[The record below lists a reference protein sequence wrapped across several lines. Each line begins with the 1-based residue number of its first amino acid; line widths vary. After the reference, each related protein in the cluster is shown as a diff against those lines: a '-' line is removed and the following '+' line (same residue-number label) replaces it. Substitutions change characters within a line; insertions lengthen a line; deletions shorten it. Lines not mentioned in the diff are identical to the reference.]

1 MQGTMAAFTIDSF
14 TLREET
20 SVFVDSRTRYYIDPY
35 GSQSSNLLGARLIN
49 EKQFYPLA
57 VVTRTSTAGSSCSL
71 IIFIGK
77 SIGSNVVIWKIHGES
92 PGTFASSQQVS
103 LKHLVL
109 MLETLGSTESYVS
122 LLKAYLDD
130 TLQRLPWA
138 ARYISELS
146 SDSVC
151 GQKYDQFFNIQ
162 HEPHSFLFSSYLL
175 EVNSSRKILF
185 AELDCLVAPE
195 KAGLIRL
202 LYNKLEATI
211 GKDFDIGLSEV
222 AKYTLARELFCIVT
236 GKHIA
241 LDPFGSGHVLS
252 VDSFLLGTKTRSIK
266 YQSRSGI
273 FFIEIRGKGWL
284 DVSTQIIFSTRGFL
298 EVPSNPK
305 WGQLHEMVKDMSVLD
320 KLFQKGDSNRSP
332 ASVSLLI
339 DTSDDN
345 IGHIIWNELSGY
357 IEISDLLQMTNNSNL
372 IASCLLSVPQ
382 DGSRFAEKGIKRCL
396 LPIFAEL
403 LRFVN
408 PYISKSLNLVDSNTE
423 ITSLVSSDGSDL
435 SGDNIVYA
443 SFKYPKVSQKLISSI
458 RSRYRSSPDGQSL
471 SIFLNIRTHNKAHT
485 NIVECISQSISD
497 LEGTLEQS
505 PTKLINFYIESFE
518 STNQV
523 NELVDYLGSQ
533 SIRNT
538 TYTALDIDA
547 LCSLVAMSDMCIAP
561 IGSGAVIP
569 TWVFEKP
576 TVLHADRAHMA
587 QLSWWNKVGGSF
599 ENTFPVDI
607 DSIKN
612 TEEVDYADYTIHPL
626 AYSKAFC
633 KAITQTQK
641 YGIIQ
646 LQH

>member
-1 MQGTMAAFTIDSF
+1 MTSLQGTIAPFTIDSF
-14 TLREET
+14 TLKEET
-20 SVFVDSRTRYYIDPY
+20 SVFVDSRNRYYIDPY
-35 GSQSSNLLGARLIN
+35 GSQSSNLLGAQLIKEN
-49 EKQFYPLA
+49 EFYPLA

-77 SIGSNVVIWKIHGES
+77 SIDSNVVIWKIHGES
-92 PGTFASSQQVS
+92 PGTFASRQQVS
-103 LKHLVL
+103 LKNLVL
-109 MLETLGSTESYVS
+109 MLESYGSTEGYVS
-122 LLKAYLDD
+122 LLKAYLED
-130 TLQRLPWA
+130 TLQRVSWA
-138 ARYISELS
+138 ARYIKELS
-146 SDSVC
+146 SDSVG
-151 GQKYDQFFNIQ
+151 GQKYDQFCNIQ
-162 HEPHSFLFSSYLL
+162 NEPHSFLFSSYLL
-175 EVNSSRKILF
+175 EVNSSLNLLF

-211 GKDFDIGLSEV
+211 GEDFDIGLSEV
-222 AKYTLARELFCIVT
+222 AKYTLTRELFCIVT

-252 VDSFLLGTKTRSIK
+252 VDSFLLGTKTRFIK
-266 YQSRSGI
+266 YLSRSGH

-284 DVSTQIIFSTRGFL
+284 DVSTQIIFSNRGFL

-305 WGQLHEMVKDMSVLD
+305 WGTLHEMVKDMSDLD
-320 KLFQKGDSNRSP
+320 KLFQKEDSNSSA

-372 IASCLLSVPQ
+372 IASCLLAVPQ
-382 DGSRFAEKGIKRCL
+382 DGSRFAEKGIKSCL
-396 LPIFAEL
+396 LPAFAEL

-423 ITSLVSSDGSDL
+423 ITSLASSGGSDL
-435 SGDNIVYA
+435 SGDNIVYV
-443 SFKYPKVSQKLISSI
+443 SFKYPKVSQKLISSV
-458 RSRYRSSPDGQSL
+458 RSRYRSSPDRQSL
-471 SIFLNIRTHNKAHT
+471 NIFLNIRTHNKAHT
-485 NIVECISQSISD
+485 NIVECIFQSISD

-505 PTKLINFYIESFE
+505 PTELIHFYIESFE

-523 NELVDYLGSQ
+523 DELVDYLDSQ

-538 TYTALDIDA
+538 THTALDIDA

-576 TVLHADRAHMA
+576 TVLHADRAHMS

-612 TEEVDYADYTIHPL
+612 TEEVHYADYTIHPF

-641 YGIIQ
+641 FGII
-646 LQH
+646 